1 MPEEAEGA
9 DAGAV
14 PVAEE
19 LEELVV
25 LRALALLQ
33 VAQGRAELV
42 VAEGRAVP
50 VRPQVLGAEGGG
62 AGQAGLHG
70 RRPQAAVAAD
80 LGGLRPAPRRFILR
94 LLFLRRPKPGAAPE
108 LLHHP
113 AEHRVLLQ
121 PRATREG
128 GPALRAAEVG
138 RQPGPA
144 ELQAGGAEVVP
155 AGNRHGAAEEA
166 EADGA
171 GQFLLQGHQAR
182 LRRRPG
188 RPRHYPPPP
197 PPPDP
202 GCRCPEAPE
211 TKLGPRLSGNLRAP
225 SPPPREGRQ
234 LRKLRRPRGRRPAR
248 PDPASLPP
256 LPTGTG
262 TGTLRARP
270 PSPPAALPGAA
281 FPPGRRGELGR
292 LLPSAL
298 PLTWLGEVP
307 SGVGDA
313 GVCQACGSRRCEC
326 GNRLKR

>member
-14 PVAEE
+14 LVAEE

-62 AGQAGLHG
+62 AGQAGLRG
-70 RRPQAAVAAD
+70 RRLQAAVAAD
-80 LGGLRPAPRRFILR
+80 LGRPRPAPRRFILR
-94 LLFLRRPKPGAAPE
+94 LLLLRRPQPGAAPE

-121 PRATREG
+121 LRATREG

-188 RPRHYPPPP
+188 RPRHCRRPPRLRLPLPRSSRNETGAAAFRESTRPVPAPAGGAAAPRTPGPPP
-197 PPPDP
+197 
-202 GCRCPEAPE
+202 G
-211 TKLGPRLSGNLRAP
+211 
-225 SPPPREGRQ
+225 
-234 LRKLRRPRGRRPAR
+234 
-248 PDPASLPP
+248 PASLPP
-256 LPTGTG
+256 LPAGTGTG

-270 PSPPAALPGAA
+270 PSPP
-281 FPPGRRGELGR
+281 GRRGELSR
-292 LLPSAL
+292 LLPPAL

-307 SGVGDA
+307 SGVVDA
-313 GVCQACGSRRCEC
+313 GVCQPAGHGAVNAEIVSTDDASSNCLLFFPRPNC
-326 GNRLKR
+326 

>member
-197 PPPDP
+197 SPRPRLPLPRSSRNETGAAAFRESTRPVPAPAGGAAAPQTPPPP
-202 GCRCPEAPE
+202 G
-211 TKLGPRLSGNLRAP
+211 
-225 SPPPREGRQ
+225 PPPGPTRPGLAPASAHRD
-234 LRKLRRPRGRRPAR
+234 RDRDAAGPAAFSPRRPPRGRL
-248 PDPASLPP
+248 S
-256 LPTGTG
+256 
-262 TGTLRARP
+262 
-270 PSPPAALPGAA
+270 PGAA
-281 FPPGRRGELGR
+281 G
-292 LLPSAL
+292 
-298 PLTWLGEVP
+298 
-307 SGVGDA
+307 
-313 GVCQACGSRRCEC
+313 
-326 GNRLKR
+326 